1 MEIRNRGD
9 NRRRFFLGPPW
20 KCLELGSRIS
30 RLWHSFESFAMTDM
44 TEAMDLA
51 KTLDELSAKATQGA
65 GEVLAPDTEHD
76 FGVPL
81 VATNYPGTY
90 GPTNGLILWATML
103 PSEIDAKDVTRA
115 QANASFTA
123 ALWNLYRTGKLVVVP
138 DDAVERMAI
147 GISDGLAT
155 RLGRVRE
162 DWLNESTR
170 ADAAAALAA
179 LKGADHAG

>member
-1 MEIRNRGD
+1 
-9 NRRRFFLGPPW
+9 
-20 KCLELGSRIS
+20 
-30 RLWHSFESFAMTDM
+30 MTDK

-51 KTLDELSAKATQGA
+51 KTLDELCKAATQ
-65 GEVLAPDTEHD
+65 TED
-76 FGVPL
+76 DIRYYSGGSKYNEPL
-81 VATNYPGTY
+81 EQ
-90 GPTNGLILWATML
+90 L
-103 PSEIDAKDVTRA
+103 KDRLVD
-115 QANASFTA
+115 
-123 ALWNLYRTGKLVVVP
+123 LYRTGKLIVVP

>member
-1 MEIRNRGD
+1 
-9 NRRRFFLGPPW
+9 
-20 KCLELGSRIS
+20 
-30 RLWHSFESFAMTDM
+30 MTDK

-51 KTLDELSAKATQGA
+51 KTLDELSAKATQGQL
-65 GEVLAPDTEHD
+65 LASPYSKIV
-76 FGVPL
+76 GAPL
-81 VATNYPGTY
+81 VATPSGRSVGKITY
-90 GPTNGLILWATML
+90 FDSGFEIHDAESKANGALL
-103 PSEIDAKDVTRA
+103 V
-115 QANASFTA
+115 
-123 ALWNLYRTGKLVVVP
+123 ALWNAYRTGKLVVVP

-179 LKGADHAG
+179 LKGADHAE

>member
-1 MEIRNRGD
+1 
-9 NRRRFFLGPPW
+9 
-20 KCLELGSRIS
+20 
-30 RLWHSFESFAMTDM
+30 M

-51 KTLDELSAKATQGA
+51 KTLDELSKAATQGDR
-65 GEVLAPDTEHD
+65 G
-76 FGVPL
+76 
-81 VATNYPGTY
+81 
-90 GPTNGLILWATML
+90 
-103 PSEIDAKDVTRA
+103 S
-115 QANASFTA
+115 QANAAFTA
-123 ALWNLYRTGKLVVVP
+123 ALVNAYRTGKLVVVP